1 MGQKIN
7 EYAVTASTVEA
18 GSWFDIDQEISP
30 GVYQSQKL
38 SIAVLRVAI
47 GNIYVSDGTLTEA
60 RTVNLNN
67 HSLEFVNGQVAIGI
81 ATTLQ
86 PLAGATTQIVDFNTG
101 NNQVLDLET
110 ADNDIALT
118 LQNAKPGGFYT
129 IKIIQGANVV
139 NVTYPASVKWEAGQ
153 VLIPTTID
161 DAIDLVTLY
170 FDGTNFLASFGTNYQ

>member
-60 RTVNLNN
+60 RTVN
-67 HSLEFVNGQVAIGI
+67 HRS
-81 ATTLQ
+81 
-86 PLAGATTQIVDFNTG
+86 
-101 NNQVLDLET
+101 
-110 ADNDIALT
+110 
-118 LQNAKPGGFYT
+118 
-129 IKIIQGANVV
+129 
-139 NVTYPASVKWEAGQ
+139 
-153 VLIPTTID
+153 
-161 DAIDLVTLY
+161 
-170 FDGTNFLASFGTNYQ
+170 